1 MTISEIVYAIHDF
14 EAENE
19 DELNFC
25 TGEPIVIIQKDDGF
39 DDGWWKGKNTKG
51 EEGLFPMNYISYQ
64 SCHHQLPTPSNS
76 SNRKP
81 VDSISSE
88 ERPPVSSAQL
98 KKSVIQSLLH
108 PELKSTSPE
117 YWDINQVETWLNVI
131 DFGSIAESFK
141 TQEITGDILLELTM
155 GSLKELDV
163 PTFGKRFK
171 LQTAIN
177 VLREEYCLPQNLP
190 ISNTYYSINKKP
202 TNQYKRQSIYLQE
215 EKEINFMTSDNKKRA
230 DLPQHLDELKNI
242 SFPSNQPAVLPIDHG
257 YSRTEDDTAP
267 QIEGWLH
274 KQGCK
279 YRTWNK
285 RWFVLKGPN
294 LFYFKSPKV

>member
-1 MTISEIVYAIHDF
+1 
-14 EAENE
+14 
-19 DELNFC
+19 
-25 TGEPIVIIQKDDGF
+25 
-39 DDGWWKGKNTKG
+39 
-51 EEGLFPMNYISYQ
+51 MNYISYQ

-141 TQEITGDILLELTM
+141 SKLFTKKKKGVFNIFTCFHLAQEITGDILLELTM

-215 EKEINFMTSDNKKRA
+215 EKGKK
-230 DLPQHLDELKNI
+230 PTKKNPHLFFCIRDK
-242 SFPSNQPAVLPIDHG
+242 FHDF
-257 YSRTEDDTAP
+257 R
-267 QIEGWLH
+267 
-274 KQGCK
+274 
-279 YRTWNK
+279 
-285 RWFVLKGPN
+285 
-294 LFYFKSPKV
+294 